1 MPLGGVTDKVQ
12 QILDTAEELYQRVM
26 ELREQMMEVS
36 ETVQETNT
44 RVAALESKVDRQ
56 NAILEALAEREGID
70 VDELVTE
77 VAIEEAEPE
86 DGSEES
92 VNDAPAEDAGN
103 AEDGSDDDAVPEAEP
118 RDGNRDV

>member
-1 MPLGGVTDKVQ
+1 
-12 QILDTAEELYQRVM
+12 M

-92 VNDAPAEDAGN
+92 VDDAPAEDAGD
-103 AEDGSDDDAVPEAEP
+103 AEDGSADDAVPGAEP
-118 RDGNRDV
+118 HDGNQDA